1 MKIIYLITEYSYY
14 LTHRKK
20 LINFINKEKVFN
32 EIYIFTNFDV
42 PILKNEDSKINFIN
56 INFRRS
62 KISILNSIYV
72 LFRLFYLI
80 FKIKPT
86 HIHCISMKTILFG
99 FVFAAIYK
107 KINFIF
113 SINGLGLIYTKKKLF
128 YQILKILFE
137 LNFILFLKK
146 NNIKLI
152 VQNKYEYEYFR
163 KYKKNKLFLVKGSGV
178 DLNKF
183 NSLNRIQKKN
193 HLRVIFVSRLIES
206 KGIYDFLNIAKKA
219 KQDKIK
225 NIKFYIFGKLD
236 NVNPDNINI
245 NILKDYYKK
254 GIISF
259 YGYRQNINNYLN
271 ISDIAI
277 FPTKL
282 REGIP
287 LSLIQS
293 LASGLSVIAYNVPG
307 CSDII
312 KNSNNG
318 ILVEK
323 NNINDM
329 YEKLLLL
336 IKNENLRNKFK
347 NNNENLISNYSI
359 DKINSE
365 ILQIYL

>member
-1 MKIIYLITEYSYY
+1 
-14 LTHRKK
+14 
-20 LINFINKEKVFN
+20 
-32 EIYIFTNFDV
+32 
-42 PILKNEDSKINFIN
+42 
-56 INFRRS
+56 
-62 KISILNSIYV
+62 
-72 LFRLFYLI
+72 
-80 FKIKPT
+80 
-86 HIHCISMKTILFG
+86 MKTILFG
-99 FVFAAIYK
+99 FVFAGLYR

-113 SINGLGLIYTKKKLF
+113 SINGLGLIYTKKRLF

-137 LNFILFLKK
+137 LNFILFLRK

-163 KYKKNKLFLVKGSGV
+163 KYKKNKLFMVKGSGV

-183 NSLNRIQKKN
+183 NSLNRITKKN

-219 KQDKIK
+219 KQDNIK

-254 GIISF
+254 RIISF
-259 YGYRQNINNYLN
+259 YGYKQNINNYLN

-287 LSLIQS
+287 LSLLQS

-312 KNSNNG
+312 KHSNNG

-323 NNINDM
+323 NNLDDM
-329 YEKLLLL
+329 YKKLLLL